1 MRFQDVHVGLTRT
14 RRHVALLKIQ
24 GKEFELTPI
33 PLRSVRP
40 FVIDEIDLSEA
51 AEEHGFDLN
60 DKIEISK
67 FLKNRV
73 RHSFSRLCHRSPAL
87 THIRR

>member
-1 MRFQDVHVGLTRT
+1 M
-14 RRHVALLKIQ
+14 
-24 GKEFELTPI
+24 
-33 PLRSVRP
+33 RP

-73 RHSFSRLCHRSPAL
+73 RPSLSHFLPLPPPPAL

>member
-1 MRFQDVHVGLTRT
+1 M
-14 RRHVALLKIQ
+14 
-24 GKEFELTPI
+24 
-33 PLRSVRP
+33 RP

-87 THIRR
+87 THIHR